1 MIIGVM
7 GGVGSGKSTVLNYLE
22 NNYEANIIEADKVA
36 KEVMLPGN
44 DVYNEIVKTF
54 PEVIVDN
61 KIDSKKLAEI
71 VFNDKEQLEKLNSI
85 THPGA
90 VKEIISRIKSS
101 KKRIIVVESAIL
113 LGSGVEQYCDELWF
127 VFCNRDTRI
136 KRLMQTRGYSKEKCI
151 SVIESQPADEEYN
164 KGADEFIDN
173 SYSEENTREQIDL
186 ILNTSACIRVKMCSV
201 LHIVALLLC

>member
-36 KEVMLPGN
+36 KEVMLPGH

-61 KIDSKKLAEI
+61 MIDSKKLAEI

-101 KKRIIVVESAIL
+101 KNRIIVVESAIL

-136 KRLMQTRGYSKEKCI
+136 KRLIQTRGYSKEKCI

-186 ILNTSACIRVKMCSV
+186 ILNTSACI
-201 LHIVALLLC
+201 

>member
-101 KKRIIVVESAIL
+101 KNRIIVVESAIL

-186 ILNTSACIRVKMCSV
+186 ILNTSACI
-201 LHIVALLLC
+201 

>member
-36 KEVMLPGN
+36 KEIMTPGN

-101 KKRIIVVESAIL
+101 KNRIIVVESAIL

-186 ILNTSACIRVKMCSV
+186 ILNTSACI
-201 LHIVALLLC
+201 

>member
-54 PEVIVDN
+54 PEVIADN

-71 VFNDKEQLEKLNSI
+71 VFNNKEQLEKLNSI

-90 VKEIISRIKSS
+90 VKEIVSRIKSS
-101 KKRIIVVESAIL
+101 KNRIIVVESAIL

-136 KRLMQTRGYSKEKCI
+136 KRLIQTRGYSKEKCI

-164 KGADEFIDN
+164 KVADEFIDN

-186 ILNTSACIRVKMCSV
+186 TLIQAPVYK
-201 LHIVALLLC
+201 

>member
-71 VFNDKEQLEKLNSI
+71 VFNNKEQLEKLNSI

-90 VKEIISRIKSS
+90 VKEIVSRLKSS
-101 KKRIIVVESAIL
+101 KNRIIVVESAIL

-136 KRLMQTRGYSKEKCI
+136 KRLIQTRGYSKEKCI

-164 KGADEFIDN
+164 KAADEFIDN

-186 ILNTSACIRVKMCSV
+186 ILNTSACI
-201 LHIVALLLC
+201 

>member
-90 VKEIISRIKSS
+90 VKEIVSRIKLS
-101 KKRIIVVESAIL
+101 KNRIIVVESAIL

-186 ILNTSACIRVKMCSV
+186 ILNTSACI
-201 LHIVALLLC
+201 

>member
-71 VFNDKEQLEKLNSI
+71 VFNNKEQLEKLNSI

-90 VKEIISRIKSS
+90 VKEIVSRIMSS
-101 KKRIIVVESAIL
+101 KNRIIVVESAIL

-186 ILNTSACIRVKMCSV
+186 ILNTSACI
-201 LHIVALLLC
+201 

>member
-44 DVYNEIVKTF
+44 DVYNEIVKTY

-71 VFNDKEQLEKLNSI
+71 VFNNKEQLEKLNSI

-90 VKEIISRIKSS
+90 VKEIVSRIKSS
-101 KKRIIVVESAIL
+101 KNRIIVVESAIL

-164 KGADEFIDN
+164 KAADEFIDN

-186 ILNTSACIRVKMCSV
+186 ILNTSACI
-201 LHIVALLLC
+201 

>member
-71 VFNDKEQLEKLNSI
+71 VFNNKEQLEKLNSI

-90 VKEIISRIKSS
+90 VKEIVSRIKSS
-101 KKRIIVVESAIL
+101 KNRIIVVESAIL

-136 KRLMQTRGYSKEKCI
+136 KRLIQTRGYSKEKCI

-164 KGADEFIDN
+164 KAADEFIDN

-186 ILNTSACIRVKMCSV
+186 ILNTSACI
-201 LHIVALLLC
+201 

>member
-22 NNYEANIIEADKVA
+22 NNYGANIIEADKVA

-54 PEVIVDN
+54 PEVIADN

-90 VKEIISRIKSS
+90 VKEIVSRIKSS
-101 KKRIIVVESAIL
+101 KNRIIVVESAIL

-164 KGADEFIDN
+164 KVADEFIDN

-186 ILNTSACIRVKMCSV
+186 ILNTSACI
-201 LHIVALLLC
+201 

>member
-90 VKEIISRIKSS
+90 VKEIVSRIKSS
-101 KKRIIVVESAIL
+101 KNRIIVVESAIL

-136 KRLMQTRGYSKEKCI
+136 KRLIQTRGYSKEKCI

-186 ILNTSACIRVKMCSV
+186 ILNTSACI
-201 LHIVALLLC
+201 

>member
-61 KIDSKKLAEI
+61 KIDSKKLSEI

-90 VKEIISRIKSS
+90 VKEIVSRIKSS
-101 KKRIIVVESAIL
+101 KNRIIVVESAIL

-136 KRLMQTRGYSKEKCI
+136 KRLIQTRGYSKEKCI

-164 KGADEFIDN
+164 KGAYEFIDN

-186 ILNTSACIRVKMCSV
+186 ILNTSACI
-201 LHIVALLLC
+201 

>member
-54 PEVIVDN
+54 PEVIADN

-90 VKEIISRIKSS
+90 VKEIVSRIKSS
-101 KKRIIVVESAIL
+101 KNRIIVVESAIL

-164 KGADEFIDN
+164 KVADEFIDN

-186 ILNTSACIRVKMCSV
+186 ILNTSACI
-201 LHIVALLLC
+201 

>member
-54 PEVIVDN
+54 PEVVVDN

-71 VFNDKEQLEKLNSI
+71 VFNNKEQLEKLNSI

-90 VKEIISRIKSS
+90 VKEIVSRIKSS
-101 KKRIIVVESAIL
+101 KNRIIVVESAIL

-136 KRLMQTRGYSKEKCI
+136 KRLIQTRGYSKEKCI

-164 KGADEFIDN
+164 KAADEFIDN

-186 ILNTSACIRVKMCSV
+186 ILNTSACI
-201 LHIVALLLC
+201 

>member
-90 VKEIISRIKSS
+90 VKEIVSRIKSS
-101 KKRIIVVESAIL
+101 KNRIIVVESAIL

-127 VFCNRDTRI
+127 VFCNMDTRI
-136 KRLMQTRGYSKEKCI
+136 KRLIQTRGYSKEKCI

-186 ILNTSACIRVKMCSV
+186 ILNTSACI
-201 LHIVALLLC
+201 

>member
-61 KIDSKKLAEI
+61 RIDSKKLAEI

-90 VKEIISRIKSS
+90 VKEIVSRIKSS
-101 KKRIIVVESAIL
+101 KNRIIVVESAIL

-127 VFCNRDTRI
+127 VFGNRDTRI
-136 KRLMQTRGYSKEKCI
+136 KRLIQTRGYSKEKCI

-186 ILNTSACIRVKMCSV
+186 ILNTSACI
-201 LHIVALLLC
+201 

>member
-85 THPGA
+85 TPPGA

-136 KRLMQTRGYSKEKCI
+136 KRLIQTRGYSKEKCI

-186 ILNTSACIRVKMCSV
+186 ILNTSACI
-201 LHIVALLLC
+201 

>member
-54 PEVIVDN
+54 PEVIADN

-71 VFNDKEQLEKLNSI
+71 VFNNKEQLEKLNSI

-90 VKEIISRIKSS
+90 VKEIVSRIKSS
-101 KKRIIVVESAIL
+101 KNRIIVVESAIL

-136 KRLMQTRGYSKEKCI
+136 KRLIQTRGYSKEKCI
-151 SVIESQPADEEYN
+151 SVIESQPADEECN
-164 KGADEFIDN
+164 KVADEFIDN

-186 ILNTSACIRVKMCSV
+186 ILNTSACI
-201 LHIVALLLC
+201 

>member
-85 THPGA
+85 THPGT
-90 VKEIISRIKSS
+90 VKEIVSRIKSS
-101 KKRIIVVESAIL
+101 KNRIIVVESAIL

-136 KRLMQTRGYSKEKCI
+136 KRLIQTRGYSKEKCI

-186 ILNTSACIRVKMCSV
+186 ILNTSACI
-201 LHIVALLLC
+201 

>member
-61 KIDSKKLAEI
+61 RIDSKKLAEI

-90 VKEIISRIKSS
+90 VKEIVSRIKSS
-101 KKRIIVVESAIL
+101 KNRIIVVESAIL

-164 KGADEFIDN
+164 KVADEFIDN

-186 ILNTSACIRVKMCSV
+186 ILNTSACI
-201 LHIVALLLC
+201 

>member
-164 KGADEFIDN
+164 KVADEFIDN

-186 ILNTSACIRVKMCSV
+186 ILNTSACI
-201 LHIVALLLC
+201 

>member
-101 KKRIIVVESAIL
+101 KNRIIVVESAIL

-136 KRLMQTRGYSKEKCI
+136 KRLIQTRGYSKEKCI

-173 SYSEENTREQIDL
+173 SYSEENTREQIYL
-186 ILNTSACIRVKMCSV
+186 ILNTSACI
-201 LHIVALLLC
+201 

>member
-71 VFNDKEQLEKLNSI
+71 VFNNKEQLEKLNSI

-90 VKEIISRIKSS
+90 VKEIVSRIKSS
-101 KKRIIVVESAIL
+101 KNRIIVVESAIL

-136 KRLMQTRGYSKEKCI
+136 KRLIQTRGYSKEKCI

-186 ILNTSACIRVKMCSV
+186 ILNTSACI
-201 LHIVALLLC
+201 

>member
-61 KIDSKKLAEI
+61 RIDSKKLAEI

-101 KKRIIVVESAIL
+101 KNRIIVVESAII

-186 ILNTSACIRVKMCSV
+186 ILNTSACI
-201 LHIVALLLC
+201 

>member
-1 MIIGVM
+1 MIIGIM

-164 KGADEFIDN
+164 KGQMNLLTIHIQKKTQ
-173 SYSEENTREQIDL
+173 ENRL
-186 ILNTSACIRVKMCSV
+186 I
-201 LHIVALLLC
+201 

>member
-61 KIDSKKLAEI
+61 KINSKKLAEI
-71 VFNDKEQLEKLNSI
+71 VFNNKEQLEKLNSI

-90 VKEIISRIKSS
+90 VKEIVSRIKSS
-101 KKRIIVVESAIL
+101 KNRIIVVESAIL

-164 KGADEFIDN
+164 KVADEFIDN

-186 ILNTSACIRVKMCSV
+186 ILNTSACI
-201 LHIVALLLC
+201 

>member
-90 VKEIISRIKSS
+90 VKEIVSRIKSS
-101 KKRIIVVESAIL
+101 KNRIIVVESAIL

-136 KRLMQTRGYSKEKCI
+136 KRLIQTRGYSKEKCI

-164 KGADEFIDN
+164 KEADEFIDN

-186 ILNTSACIRVKMCSV
+186 ILNTSACI
-201 LHIVALLLC
+201 

>member
-54 PEVIVDN
+54 PEVIADN

-90 VKEIISRIKSS
+90 VKEIVSRIKSS
-101 KKRIIVVESAIL
+101 KNRIIVVESAIL
-113 LGSGVEQYCDELWF
+113 LGSGVEQYFDELWF

-164 KGADEFIDN
+164 KVADEFIDN

-186 ILNTSACIRVKMCSV
+186 ILNTSACI
-201 LHIVALLLC
+201 

>member
-186 ILNTSACIRVKMCSV
+186 ILNTSACI
-201 LHIVALLLC
+201 

>member
-71 VFNDKEQLEKLNSI
+71 VFNNKEQLEKLKSI

-90 VKEIISRIKSS
+90 VKEIVSRIKSS
-101 KKRIIVVESAIL
+101 KNRIIVVESAIL

-136 KRLMQTRGYSKEKCI
+136 KRLIQTRGYSKEKCI

-164 KGADEFIDN
+164 KAADEFIDN

-186 ILNTSACIRVKMCSV
+186 ILNTSACI
-201 LHIVALLLC
+201 

>member
-71 VFNDKEQLEKLNSI
+71 VFNNKEQLEKINSI

-90 VKEIISRIKSS
+90 VKEIVSRIKSS
-101 KKRIIVVESAIL
+101 KNRIIVVESAIL

-136 KRLMQTRGYSKEKCI
+136 KRLIQTRGYSKEKCI

-164 KGADEFIDN
+164 KAADEFIDN

-186 ILNTSACIRVKMCSV
+186 ILNTSACI
-201 LHIVALLLC
+201 

>member
-36 KEVMLPGN
+36 KEVTLPGN

-54 PEVIVDN
+54 PEVIADN

-90 VKEIISRIKSS
+90 VKEIVSRIKSS
-101 KKRIIVVESAIL
+101 KNRIIVVESAIL

-164 KGADEFIDN
+164 KVADEFIDN

-186 ILNTSACIRVKMCSV
+186 ILNTSACI
-201 LHIVALLLC
+201 

>member
-54 PEVIVDN
+54 PEVIADN

-90 VKEIISRIKSS
+90 VKEIVSRIKSS
-101 KKRIIVVESAIL
+101 KNRIIVVESAIL

-136 KRLMQTRGYSKEKCI
+136 KRLIQTRGYSKEKCI

-164 KGADEFIDN
+164 KAADEFIDN

-186 ILNTSACIRVKMCSV
+186 ILNTSACI
-201 LHIVALLLC
+201 

>member
-71 VFNDKEQLEKLNSI
+71 VFNNKEQLEKLNSI

-90 VKEIISRIKSS
+90 VKEIVSRIKSS
-101 KKRIIVVESAIL
+101 KNRIIVVESAIL

-136 KRLMQTRGYSKEKCI
+136 KRLIQTRGYSKEKCI

-164 KGADEFIDN
+164 KAADEIIDN
-173 SYSEENTREQIDL
+173 LYSEENTREQIDL
-186 ILNTSACIRVKMCSV
+186 ILNTSACI
-201 LHIVALLLC
+201 

>member
-44 DVYNEIVKTF
+44 DVYNEIAKTF

-61 KIDSKKLAEI
+61 RIDSKKLAEI

-90 VKEIISRIKSS
+90 VKEIVSRIKSS
-101 KKRIIVVESAIL
+101 KNRIIVVESAIL

-136 KRLMQTRGYSKEKCI
+136 KRLIQTRGYSKEKCI

-186 ILNTSACIRVKMCSV
+186 ILNTSACI
-201 LHIVALLLC
+201 

>member
-127 VFCNRDTRI
+127 VFCDRDTRI

-186 ILNTSACIRVKMCSV
+186 ILNTSACI
-201 LHIVALLLC
+201 

>member
-90 VKEIISRIKSS
+90 VKEIVSRIKSS
-101 KKRIIVVESAIL
+101 KNRIIVVESAIL

-136 KRLMQTRGYSKEKCI
+136 KRLIQTRGYSKEKCI

-186 ILNTSACIRVKMCSV
+186 ILDTSACI
-201 LHIVALLLC
+201 

>member
-71 VFNDKEQLEKLNSI
+71 VFNNKEQLEKLNSI

-90 VKEIISRIKSS
+90 VKEIVSRIKSS
-101 KKRIIVVESAIL
+101 KNRIIVVESAIL

-136 KRLMQTRGYSKEKCI
+136 KRLIQTRGYSKEKCI

-164 KGADEFIDN
+164 KAADECIDN
-173 SYSEENTREQIDL
+173 SYSEENTREQIDVS
-186 ILNTSACIRVKMCSV
+186 LNTSACI
-201 LHIVALLLC
+201 

>member
-54 PEVIVDN
+54 PEVIADN

-71 VFNDKEQLEKLNSI
+71 VFNNKEQLEKLNSI

-90 VKEIISRIKSS
+90 VKEIVSRIKSS
-101 KKRIIVVESAIL
+101 KNRIIVVESAIL

-136 KRLMQTRGYSKEKCI
+136 KRLIQTRGYSKEKCI

-164 KGADEFIDN
+164 KVADEFIDN
-173 SYSEENTREQIDL
+173 SYSEENTREQSDV
-186 ILNTSACIRVKMCSV
+186 ILNTSACI
-201 LHIVALLLC
+201 